1 MKTAIVIANNLL
13 KIDSPAST
21 IEMELLDD
29 LSRKGIRIIA
39 FCSSLGTL
47 YEPSKSYKT
56 VIVKEYKIWKYIFA
70 AIRFVLPDLLY
81 LPDYHRWTCGKRM
94 EKKIRKVL
102 KKEKV
107 DYVHSFSNEHSSH
120 MIACNIHRDFNIPWV
135 ATFFDSWTDEPSRKF
150 ITKFFKEKDK
160 KMEEMVARESTAIVH
175 NNQGIASLWEKR
187 YGEEITKKSEVI
199 PLNVNFGKLKKGVL
213 DKSNKECVTIS
224 HIGTFYE
231 HRDASVFI
239 EAVNRFCLQYP
250 QLRKKI
256 RVVFIG
262 TVLNSDLTKIK
273 KLDLTDIFNIKGRLP
288 ADECNH
294 YYLSSDIFLSTAG
307 LEFEKI
313 TFPSKIVKYL
323 FFGKPILGITP
334 PETVMDLELRE
345 AGHRCYIPNDL
356 DGIVKY
362 LYDAVTDYQTLC
374 DFNPDFWK
382 KFSIDDIGNRYVS
395 LINTLS

>member
-13 KIDSPAST
+13 RQDSPASS
-21 IEMELLDD
+21 IEMELLEE
-29 LSRKGIRIIA
+29 LSSKGIKIIA
-39 FCSSLGTL
+39 FCSSLGSLNT
-47 YEPSKSYKT
+47 PSQSYNT
-56 VIVKEYKIWKYIFA
+56 IIIKESKIWKYIFA

-94 EKKIRKVL
+94 EKQIRKIL

-107 DYVHSFSNEHSSH
+107 DYIHSFSNECSCHLTALH
-120 MIACNIHRDFNIPWV
+120 LHRDFNIPWI

-150 ITKFFKEKDK
+150 VTGFFKEKDK
-160 KMEEMVARESTAIVH
+160 KMEERVARNSTAIVH
-175 NNQGIASLWEKR
+175 NNQGIANLWEKR
-187 YGEEITKKSEVI
+187 YGEEIAKKTKVI
-199 PLNVNFGKLKKGVL
+199 PLNVNFGKLKKGIL
-213 DKSNKECVTIS
+213 DKANKECVTIS

-239 EAVNRFCLQYP
+239 EAVNLFCNQYP
-250 QLRKKI
+250 QLRNRI

-273 KLDLTDIFNIKGRLP
+273 KRNLTDIFDIKGRLP
-288 ADECNH
+288 VEECNQ
-294 YYLSSDIFLSTAG
+294 YYLNSDIFLSTAG

-345 AGHRCYIPNDL
+345 AGHRCYTPSDL
-356 DGIVKY
+356 DGIVRY
-362 LYDAVTDYQTLC
+362 LYDAVIDYQSLC
-374 DFNPDFWK
+374 GFNLDFWK
-382 KFSIDDIGNRYVS
+382 KFSIDNIGSRYIS
-395 LINTLS
+395 LIDNLS